1 MTDSREGKEQ
11 CSLELTSWIV
21 TAYLS
26 RNIVSAGDLPHLIRE
41 TFASL
46 HGTSQPDRADPTVE
60 ELRPAVPVRKSVTAD
75 FIVCLEDGK
84 QFKSLKRH
92 LMAKYGLTPEKYR
105 EKWKLPADYPMTAPS
120 YAQQRSKLAR
130 AAGLGKK
137 STPAPAQKPAP
148 PVRKKIGLKLG

>member
-11 CSLELTSWIV
+11 SSLELTSWIV

-26 RNIVSAGDLPHLIRE
+26 RNIVPAGDLPHLIRE

-46 HGTSQPDRADPTVE
+46 HGTSQPDRAEPTVE
-60 ELRPAVPVRKSVTAD
+60 DLRPPVPVRKSVTAD

-84 QFKSLKRH
+84 QFKSQKRH
-92 LMAKYGLTPEKYR
+92 LMAKYGLTPEEYR

-120 YAQQRSKLAR
+120 YAQQRSELAR

-137 STPAPAQKPAP
+137 STPAPAQEPAP
-148 PVRKKIGLKLG
+148 AVRKKIGLKFG